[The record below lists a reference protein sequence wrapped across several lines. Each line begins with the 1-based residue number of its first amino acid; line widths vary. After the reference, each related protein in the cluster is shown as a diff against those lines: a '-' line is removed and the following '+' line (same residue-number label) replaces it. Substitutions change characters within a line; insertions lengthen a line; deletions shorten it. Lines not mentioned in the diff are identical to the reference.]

1 MSVRQT
7 IIRYIHILNKLRK
20 SPSSFKEIDQ
30 YLTLQSNFY
39 DELFNVSKRQFQR
52 DLKDISSIFELEIYY
67 DFSNGV
73 YRINEEELS
82 EVSKRRIEA
91 FDLFNIFKLEENIP
105 DFIYLEKRRPLGTEN
120 LFDLFYAVKN
130 KSIVNFTYQKFWES
144 DSSQRTVDP
153 LGLKE
158 FKNRWYFIARDHKDG
173 RIKSFALD
181 RLTNLETTN
190 KTFIYPA
197 NYNIEEDYRFCF
209 GIINSTDFKPQ
220 EIILSF
226 DPVQGKYIKSLPLHE
241 TQQILVDNSVELKI
255 KLTVYITYDLIM
267 EILSFGRYVKVVE
280 PKSLVNEI
288 EVALKK
294 AYDQYKK

>member
-7 IIRYIHILNKLRK
+7 IIRYIQILNKLRK
-20 SPSSFKEIDQ
+20 SPSSFKEIDH
-30 YLTLQSNFY
+30 YLTLQSNLY
-39 DELFNVSKRQFQR
+39 DEKFNVSKRQFQR
-52 DLKDISSIFELEIYY
+52 DLKDISSIFELEINY
-67 DFSNGV
+67 DFTNGV

-144 DSSQRTVDP
+144 DSSRRTVDP

-280 PKSLVNEI
+280 PKSLANEI
-288 EVALKK
+288 EVALKQ